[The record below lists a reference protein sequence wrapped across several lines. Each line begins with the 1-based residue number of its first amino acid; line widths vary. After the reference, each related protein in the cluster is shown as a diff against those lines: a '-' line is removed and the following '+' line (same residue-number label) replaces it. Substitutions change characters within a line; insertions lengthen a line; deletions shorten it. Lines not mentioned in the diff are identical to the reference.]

1 MAVVDSSKMRN
12 WQVRDAVAEDIP
24 DILQMIK
31 DLAVFE
37 KEPETVVKISEEVM
51 LRDGFGES
59 PWFGCLIA
67 EELEGCSENDALPK
81 KRAVGYAIFFQ
92 TYSTWEGR
100 SLYLEDLYV
109 DPVCRGK
116 GVGTEIL
123 KKVCQI
129 AVKKECVRLDWNVLD
144 WNKVAVDFYDNLGAE
159 RLDEWRKYRF
169 SGEQLIQFAY
179 N

>member
-37 KEPETVVKISEEVM
+37 KEPETVVKISEE
-51 LRDGFGES
+51 
-59 PWFGCLIA
+59 A

-109 DPVCRGK
+109 DP
-116 GVGTEIL
+116 
-123 KKVCQI
+123 I